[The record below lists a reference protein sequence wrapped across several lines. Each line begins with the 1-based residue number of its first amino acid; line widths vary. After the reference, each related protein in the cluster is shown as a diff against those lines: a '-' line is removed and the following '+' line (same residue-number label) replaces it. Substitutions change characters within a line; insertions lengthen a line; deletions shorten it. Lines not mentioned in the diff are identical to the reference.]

1 MTRAGRG
8 PAARAGPPVAGRGRG
23 VAGCG
28 RLWLSAAGCGRVAE
42 CGRVTRVL
50 VFCTAESGR
59 RTGASS
65 RWPRLS
71 SRPSMD
77 IDVLI

>member
-28 RLWLSAAGCGRVAE
+28 RRWPSAADVAD